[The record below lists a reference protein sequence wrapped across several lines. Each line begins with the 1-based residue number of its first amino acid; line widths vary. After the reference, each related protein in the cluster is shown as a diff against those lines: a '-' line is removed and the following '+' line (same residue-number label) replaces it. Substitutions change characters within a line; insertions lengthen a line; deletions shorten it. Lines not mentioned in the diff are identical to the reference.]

1 MAIGMIIEN
10 PDLNKE
16 GFERVQAHLRE
27 TGPVPP
33 EDARLV
39 VGGATDTGW
48 RMITVWDSE
57 DALERFVGERLMP
70 AYRQAD
76 VRSDRVK
83 RTTFEVY
90 ALSAG
95 DLTGVPLPA

>member
-10 PDLNKE
+10 PDLDRA

-33 EDARLV
+33 DEARLV
-39 VGGATDTGW
+39 VGGAADTGW
-48 RMITVWDSE
+48 RMITVWDSP
-57 DALERFVGERLMP
+57 DALERFVDGRLMP
-70 AYRQAD
+70 AYRGAG
-76 VRSDRVK
+76 VRSDRLE